1 MQTEIDSAITPSGT
15 SEEVRSFKNKL
26 GGLLTSNMRTSK
38 ELRTDFETYLWGT
51 KNIFEKFLQVRS
63 VWVMLRAIKVVTK
76 IYAEVVNF

>member
-15 SEEVRSFKNKL
+15 SEEVRSFKNKP

-51 KNIFEKFLQVRS
+51 NIFSGNFYKFGLGHVKS
-63 VWVMLRAIKVVTK
+63 HKSGH
-76 IYAEVVNF
+76 